1 MKKKSFVAALVA
13 LSLVGA
19 TAGFALAADAM
30 ADGIVRSVDIAG
42 NTVTLTDGMTL
53 TASPRLSIDSLQ
65 PGEAVTFM
73 YQQGSDG
80 QNELTSFWIDSGPN
94 GED

>member
-1 MKKKSFVAALVA
+1 MKKSFVAALVA

-19 TAGFALAADAM
+19 TAGIALAADAM
-30 ADGIVRSVDIAG
+30 ADGIVRSVDSAG
-42 NTVTLTDGMTL
+42 NTVTLTDGMAL

-65 PGEAVTFM
+65 PGEAVTLM
-73 YQQGSDG
+73 YQQGPDG
-80 QNELTSFWIDSGPN
+80 KNELTSFWIDSGPN